1 MIRKRTTI
9 ASDIKRILNS
19 NDGTSIV
26 LVTIIAIIIIT
37 CVIILR
43 VTTSTLWASA
53 DRQYYQDQA
62 YMRATSLGQSIDALI
77 KTNNYTL
84 TPGTTYIDGN
94 KVEITQNA
102 ATGKYTVTVTSSVGN
117 VEYQYTAVY

>member
-102 ATGKYTVTVTSSVGN
+102 STGKYTVTVTSSVGN

>member
-1 MIRKRTTI
+1 M
-9 ASDIKRILNS
+9 
-19 NDGTSIV
+19 

-102 ATGKYTVTVTSSVGN
+102 STGKYTVTVTSSVGN

>member
-1 MIRKRTTI
+1 
-9 ASDIKRILNS
+9 
-19 NDGTSIV
+19 
-26 LVTIIAIIIIT
+26 
-37 CVIILR
+37 
-43 VTTSTLWASA
+43 
-53 DRQYYQDQA
+53 
-62 YMRATSLGQSIDALI
+62 MRATSLGQSIDALI